1 MGKVPSTPITA
12 SRDLQPQD
20 AWKIRNAM
28 AAQVAAH
35 VLVALPIGY
44 WQRRVAARAWSLDTM
59 PAIPRESQQV
69 QAWRQPGPPA
79 TWMLATDV
87 MTWAL
92 IPWLW
97 RADPRSEIAAARQAL
112 QRVARFSQRPLCAAI
127 FVTPHGQSGPRTY
140 LPRLRLASAESSGM
154 AVGVITWRELA
165 DVFEEATAEVASPRG
180 RDAAAYGAR
189 QLALLV
195 QASSV

>member
-1 MGKVPSTPITA
+1 MGKSL
-12 SRDLQPQD
+12 DLQPQD

-59 PAIPRESQQV
+59 PAIPRQSQQV

-79 TWMLATDV
+79 TWILTTDV

-97 RADPRSEIAAARQAL
+97 QGDCRSEVAAARQAL
-112 QRVARFSQRPLCAAI
+112 QRVARFAQRPLCAAI
-127 FVTPHGQSGPRTY
+127 FVTPHGQAGPRAY
-140 LPRLRLASAESSGM
+140 LPRLRLFTTDSSAM
-154 AVGVITWRELA
+154 AVGVITWNELA
-165 DVFEEATAEVASPRG
+165 DVFDEAVVEVPSLRG

-189 QLALLV
+189 QLALLS
-195 QASSV
+195 QAASG

>member
-1 MGKVPSTPITA
+1 MGRSL
-12 SRDLQPQD
+12 DLQPQD

-44 WQRRVAARAWSLDTM
+44 WQRRVAARAWSLETM

-97 RADPRSEIAAARQAL
+97 RADPRHEIAQARQSL
-112 QRVARFSQRPLCAAI
+112 QRVARFAQRPLCAAI
-127 FVTPHGQSGPRTY
+127 FVTPHGQAGPRAH
-140 LPRLRLASAESSGM
+140 LPRLRLASAEGSGM
-154 AVGVITWRELA
+154 SVGVITWTELA
-165 DVFEEATAEVASPRG
+165 DVFEEATLDVPSLRG
-180 RDAAAYGAR
+180 RDAAAYGAQ
-189 QLALLV
+189 QLTLLT
-195 QASSV
+195 QASSG